1 MSARAAPDPSRRGPR
16 LSVCGI
22 VLAAGAGTRMGGRVK
37 QLLPLAGKPLLQHP
51 IDAAAEAGILDLRI
65 VLGHEADEIAAA
77 IRVPPG
83 GEIVVNAQY
92 ADGQSTSLRA
102 GLAAAPE
109 GARAAVI
116 LLGDQPLVRIEAIR
130 EVIDWHWV
138 HGSPVVRAAYRG
150 RPSHPVLLGRSAW
163 AGVEALRG
171 DVGARALTATHLG
184 RVDLVEV
191 GGEPPEDVDTPE
203 DYERLVAGGLV
214 LGLERTLG
222 APPAAVFDAF
232 TTPEVLARW
241 WGPRGFTAP
250 SVELDPRAGG
260 RYRIAMQPPEGTV
273 FVVRGEFREVTRPER
288 LVLTFE
294 WEEPHPDDRP
304 AVVTLRFRGVGDA
317 TTLTLDQRPFV
328 TEPRRALLRDGWT
341 ETLDRLD
348 ELLSPPR
355 I

>member
-1 MSARAAPDPSRRGPR
+1 
-16 LSVCGI
+16 
-22 VLAAGAGTRMGGRVK
+22 MGGRVK

-51 IDAAAEAGILDLRI
+51 IDAAGEAGILDLRI
-65 VLGHEADEIAAA
+65 VLGHAADEIAAA

-83 GEIVVNAQY
+83 GEVVVNAHH
-92 ADGQSTSLRA
+92 ADGQSSSLRA

-109 GARAAVI
+109 GSRAAVI
-116 LLGDQPLVRIEAIR
+116 LLGDQPWVRVEAIR

-150 RPSHPVLLGRSAW
+150 RPSHPVLMGRAAW

-184 RVDLVEV
+184 RVDLAEV
-191 GGEPPEDVDTPE
+191 GGDPPEDVDTPE
-203 DYERLVAGGLV
+203 DYERLLTGGGLV
-214 LGLERTLG
+214 LSLERTVG

-250 SVELDPRAGG
+250 SVELDLRPGG
-260 RYRIAMQPPEGTV
+260 RYRIAMQPMEGAA
-273 FVVRGEFREVTRPER
+273 FVLRGEFREVTRPER

-304 AVVTLRFRGVGDA
+304 AVVTLSFRPVGNA
-317 TTLTLDQRPFV
+317 TRLTLDQRPFA

-341 ETLDRLD
+341 EALGRLD

-355 I
+355 RVTPA